1 MVLYRCGNDFR
12 FSMLLIITAYR
23 CLTLLLSLEQG
34 IICMVKS
41 RGVVILLPAAD
52 NANGGG
58 KPPLHSHFITHQLHS
73 PD

>member
-23 CLTLLLSLEQG
+23 CLPLLLSLEQG